1 MPMLGIRRPC
11 FILSLL
17 FALTACQ
24 SASQA
29 PYGEPSPAA
38 LQPTV
43 AEIKVMS
50 YNIRHGQGTD
60 GVFDLQRLADVIN
73 KEQPILI
80 ALQEVDS
87 GTERSSGVEQET
99 ELAAL
104 TGMHAAIFGQAI
116 PYQGGS
122 YGDAV
127 LSQWPIVDSDVFLLP
142 AEPHHE
148 KRVAVAVVVEEPET
162 GRRIRFVGTHLDH
175 TNNPSDRIAQAH
187 AINAKLLPI
196 DIPTLLVGDLNA
208 DPDSQPMKVLFDAGW
223 QPADPSHQPTFP
235 SKEANVKID
244 WFLNQPG
251 QGASLK
257 DYRVLNEPIASDHCP
272 LVVTWVIEG

>member
-1 MPMLGIRRPC
+1 MLGIRRPC
-11 FILSLL
+11 FTLSLL

-24 SASQA
+24 NAPKAPDSADVQDGSQ
-29 PYGEPSPAA
+29 P
-38 LQPTV
+38 QI

-73 KEQPILI
+73 KEQPILV

-87 GTERSSGVEQET
+87 GTERASGVHQDS

-104 TGMHAAIFGQAI
+104 TNMNVAIFGQAI
-116 PYQGGS
+116 PYLGGS
-122 YGDAV
+122 YGDTV
-127 LSQWPIVDSDVFLLP
+127 MSRWPVVDSDVFLLP
-142 AEPHHE
+142 AEPNHE

-175 TNNPSDRIAQAH
+175 TSNPSDRIAQAH
-187 AINAKLLPI
+187 AINARLLPA
-196 DIPTLLVGDLNA
+196 DMPTLLVGDLNA
-208 DPDSQPMKVLFDAGW
+208 EPGSKPMKVLFDAGW
-223 QPADPSHQPTFP
+223 HAADPSHQPTFP
-235 SKEANVKID
+235 SKDANVKID

-251 QGASLK
+251 QRASLK
-257 DYRVLNEPIASDHCP
+257 DYRVLSEPIASDHCP
-272 LVVTWVIEG
+272 IVVTWVIEG